1 VAFNSDGSRLAT
13 AHEDGAARI
22 WSLANLAGTQQPAPT
37 HTLAGHIGS
46 AWDAAFNPA
55 GDLLATL
62 GFDGAVRLWDAAT
75 GEELL
80 AIPGENNGP
89 DLGFSPDGRS
99 LAVTSGSGK
108 VIVYAVHLDDLLALA
123 RSRLTRSLTPA
134 ECQRYFRMADCPG

>member
-1 VAFNSDGSRLAT
+1 VAWSADGGRLAT

-62 GFDGAVRLWDAAT
+62 GFDGSVRLWDAAT

-89 DLGFSPDGRS
+89 DLAFSPDGRH
-99 LAVTSGSGK
+99 LAAASGSGK
-108 VIVYAVHLDDLLALA
+108 VVVYAVHLDDLLALA
-123 RSRLTRSLTPA
+123 RSRLTRSLTQA
-134 ECQRYFRMADCPG
+134 ECQRYLRVEDCPR